1 MLLDCRLA
9 AWSAALSSCCALVF
23 MIAAAW
29 QNPARAQGK
38 LEATYVITFARISV
52 GDATMTADLKENDY
66 TVAMTGRAGG
76 MMGMLLTGDASLT
89 TRGTVKDGRPEP
101 RNFTSKIMSEDESQ

>member
-38 LEATYVITFARISV
+38 LEASYVITFARISV
-52 GDATMTADLKENDY
+52 GDATRTAEWTENADA
-66 TVAMTGRAGG
+66 VAMTVLAGG
-76 MMGMLLTGDASLT
+76 IIRRLANGEFSWT
-89 TRGTVKDGRPEP
+89 TRGNVKAGRPEP
-101 RNFTSKIMSEDESQ
+101 RNFT